1 MLTHRQ
7 IRYFLAV
14 VDEGQVSAAARAL
27 NVSQS
32 AVTLAI
38 KEMEARLG
46 AELFERRPTGLRL
59 TRAGHQFRRHAQD
72 IAASFEA
79 AAKSVQDGTG
89 GPAGRVRLGMSW
101 TLSSYF
107 AFPIIESFQRQHPQ
121 IDIEFTEA
129 PRATLERA
137 LVDGRLDLA
146 LVLTSNLSQGIGLA
160 SQTLHRSRRRLW
172 TSVDHPLSAQKK
184 VSLAD
189 VARHPYA
196 VLRSDEAEKQ
206 GLAHW
211 TAGTGTPEIKLTSTS
226 IEAVRSLVAS
236 GQAVTILSD
245 VVYRPW
251 TLDGR
256 RVERR
261 DLTDPIPTMDVGM
274 AWLGSGPLP
283 QAAKLLRTAFRKS
296 ISAI

>member
-14 VDEGQVSAAARAL
+14 ADTGQVSAAARAL

-32 AVTLAI
+32 AVTLSI
-38 KEMEARLG
+38 KDMEALLG
-46 AELFERRPTGLRL
+46 TPLFERLPTGLRL
-59 TRAGHQFRRHAQD
+59 TRAGHQFKHHANE

-79 AAKSVQDGTG
+79 AVKSVEADGDITG
-89 GPAGRVRLGMSW
+89 QVKLGMSW

-107 AFPIIESFQRQHPQ
+107 AFPVIEQFTRHHPQ
-121 IDIEFTEA
+121 IEVQLFEE
-129 PRATLERA
+129 PREVLEQK
-137 LVDGRLDLA
+137 LVKDQLDLA
-146 LVLTSNLSQGIGLA
+146 LVLTSNLTNGIGLKRK
-160 SQTLHRSRRRLW
+160 TLHRSQRRLW
-172 TSVDHPLSAQKK
+172 TSPDHPLNKK
-184 VSLAD
+184 KSVSLED
-189 VARHPYA
+189 VAQHPYA
-196 VLRSDEAEKQ
+196 VLRSDDADKQ

-211 TAGTGTPEIKLTSTS
+211 TSQTGQPEIKLTSSS

-256 RVERR
+256 RVERIELA
-261 DLTDPIPTMDVGM
+261 DTIPTMDVGIT
-274 AWLGSGPLP
+274 WSQKTKLGP
-283 QAAKLLRTAFRKS
+283 AEVLLRETFEKS
-296 ISAI
+296 IPKT